1 MAKYPLVR
9 EQLRAGGLLDATTEL
24 VPEEAAHDDLARVHT
39 AGYLAHLFGEG
50 LTAAEVRALVIDLD
64 VHQGNGTAA
73 IFEGDDSVFTFS
85 MHGERNYPARKMRST
100 LDVGLPDGTDDAA
113 YLGALAAQ
121 LPRLTEGFRP
131 ELVFYLAGVDVAA
144 GDRYGRFA
152 LSDAGLRERERQVL
166 GWARAQGLPLTVTLA
181 GGYAATPA
189 RTAALHA
196 MVFEEAAA

>member
-1 MAKYPLVR
+1 LGGEGVAANL
-9 EQLRAGGLLDATTEL
+9 AGGTHHAYAHKGSGYCVFNDVA
-24 VPEEAAHDDLARVHT
+24 VAARLMQAEWHRHHRRWLRV
-39 AGYLAHLFGEG
+39 
-50 LTAAEVRALVIDLD
+50 LVIDLD
-64 VHQGNGTAA
+64 VHQGNGTAS
-73 IFEGDDSVFTFS
+73 IFQDDDSVFTFS